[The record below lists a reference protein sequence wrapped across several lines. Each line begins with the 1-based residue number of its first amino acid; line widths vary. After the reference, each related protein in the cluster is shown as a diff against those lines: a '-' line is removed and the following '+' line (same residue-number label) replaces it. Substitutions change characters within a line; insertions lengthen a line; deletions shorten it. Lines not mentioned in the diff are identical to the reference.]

1 MYVTGNGFLY
11 NMVRTMVG
19 TLLAIADNKRT
30 EQNVLESYQT
40 GDRNLLGKTMPAKGL
55 TLMQV
60 NYNENKTE

>member
-1 MYVTGNGFLY
+1 
-11 NMVRTMVG
+11 MVRTMVG

-30 EQNVLESYQT
+30 EQNVLEAYQT
-40 GDRNLLGKTMPAKGL
+40 GDRNLLGKTMSAKGL